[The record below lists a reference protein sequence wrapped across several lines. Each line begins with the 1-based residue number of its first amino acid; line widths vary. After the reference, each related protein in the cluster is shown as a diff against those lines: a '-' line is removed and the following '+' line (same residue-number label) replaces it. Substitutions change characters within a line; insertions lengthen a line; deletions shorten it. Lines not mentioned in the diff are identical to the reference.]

1 MFNDIGVL
9 VMLNFIEDNVDKGGF
24 AENDVTV
31 LDLNKVIE
39 QCPYV
44 FDEMRTETAQC
55 AVQVDEYLCLQTI
68 KVPLL

>member
-44 FDEMRTETAQC
+44 FDEMRAETA
-55 AVQVDEYLCLQTI
+55 
-68 KVPLL
+68 